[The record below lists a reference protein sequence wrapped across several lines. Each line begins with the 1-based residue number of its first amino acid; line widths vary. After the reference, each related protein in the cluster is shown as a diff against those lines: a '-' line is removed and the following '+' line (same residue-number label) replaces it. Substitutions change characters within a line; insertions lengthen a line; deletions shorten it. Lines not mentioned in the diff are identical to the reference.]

1 MSKQRAQHRLTIL
14 GCGSSGGVP
23 RIGSMWGR
31 CDPENP
37 KNRRR
42 RCAVLV
48 ERFGKQGGV
57 TRVLVDTPPD
67 IREQLLDTRV
77 TALDAVVFTHDH
89 ADHTHGID
97 DLRMVSYA
105 MKRRIDVWF
114 DAATRKSLEQRF
126 DYCFRTPDGSSY
138 PPILIGH
145 DFNAGDT
152 ISIDGEG
159 GPIMIEAIGQVHGDI
174 ASLALRFGPL
184 AYSPDV
190 SDLPREAVARLQG
203 LDVWI
208 VDALRYTPH
217 PSHFSVKDAVEWIER
232 LGVKRGVLTH
242 MTGDLD
248 YAALK
253 RELPEHV
260 EPAYDGMEIVF

>member
-1 MSKQRAQHRLTIL
+1 MRRRLTIL

-23 RIGSMWGR
+23 RIGSMWGK

-48 ERFGKQGGV
+48 EQFQDNTGKA

-67 IREQLLDTRV
+67 LREQLLVTRTV
-77 TALDAVVFTHDH
+77 ALDGVLFTHDH

-97 DLRMVSYA
+97 DLRMVAYA
-105 MKRRIDVWF
+105 MKQRVDCYF
-114 DAATRKSLEQRF
+114 DTETGDSLMSRF
-126 DYCFRTPDGSSY
+126 RYCFESKKPGGY
-138 PPILIGH
+138 PAILNGKKIAH
-145 DFNAGDT
+145 NDRFQVQGD
-152 ISIDGEG
+152 G
-159 GPIMIEAIGQVHGDI
+159 GPVDVAVIRQHHGDVP
-174 ASLALRFGPL
+174 SLGFRFGDL

-190 SDLPREAVARLQG
+190 SGLDEDIVPRLKD

-208 VDALRYTPH
+208 VDALRYQPH
-217 PSHFSVKDAVEWIER
+217 PSHFHVKKTLEW
-232 LGVKRGVLTH
+232 VKRLKPKRTVLTH

-248 YAALK
+248 FDTLV
-253 RELPEHV
+253 RELPDGV
-260 EPAYDGMEIVF
+260 EPAFDGMEIRF